1 MHIKTCGIYL
11 WGIICHYLRYLM
23 HIWIENFSDALLNY
37 KFAGLKVIVL
47 GTKFWHIFFE
57 IVQICNKLLWPAE
70 QKPMTLFFRCSKMA

>member
-47 GTKFWHIFFE
+47 GTKFWHIF
-57 IVQICNKLLWPAE
+57 
-70 QKPMTLFFRCSKMA
+70 